1 MTLTEGVRER
11 ERDREIEIWIVTM
24 GMRGVGSCGRECVAL
39 GPASLLSTSS
49 AGLYLLPYSVCAL

>member
-24 GMRGVGSCGRECVAL
+24 GMRGWEAAVE
-39 GPASLLSTSS
+39 
-49 AGLYLLPYSVCAL
+49 SV